1 MNTTKAAIG
10 AVSEQNFIQLGIS
23 VFAIFLENN
32 CSRIQIILCVV
43 YCIIY
48 IMIPL
53 YNTYIFEYNIGY
65 IESVI
70 REKWRR
76 EMNEKEK
83 HYIFFIFKQWAEGRS
98 PNCVFW
104 RSHRKFS

>member
-53 YNTYIFEYNIGY
+53 YNTYNIISDILRLVLERNG
-65 IESVI
+65 
-70 REKWRR
+70 

-83 HYIFFIFKQWAEGRS
+83 A
-98 PNCVFW
+98 
-104 RSHRKFS
+104 